1 MTKLGCFDLYLA
13 ENNVFPFSFLNYA
26 VFCFMAL
33 ETCFHSFAVKFCCFN
48 VMAPKKGFLFSVA
61 RLYCL
66 RRCRTGKKVFFL
78 FAANHTNF
86 FSILVKTN
94 WRPNHAVFS
103 FNAPEACFGLLCV
116 KSRCFRLFS
125 WKRFLY
131 FAIKSCCFEPYLEH
145 NKIFPFLLLN
155 HAVWALSHNKI
166 CLVRFRCFHLYVMLY
181 VSMPFRF
188 ILTKSAFSLIGLSL
202 GFFYCFRTKKTFS
215 ACLQLITLM
224 LAYFTQNNVIVCLQL
239 N

>member
-1 MTKLGCFDLYLA
+1 MVFWLVQENRFISFKTTGFCFLGQITLISAFLQRQYVFLFVCDKIGLFWSLSCG
-13 ENNVFPFSFLNYA
+13 NNVFPFSFLNYV

-48 VMAPKKGFLFSVA
+48 VMSPKKGFLFSVA

-66 RRCRTGKKVFFL
+66 RRCRTEKKVFFL

-131 FAIKSCCFEPYLEH
+131 FAI
-145 NKIFPFLLLN
+145 
-155 HAVWALSHNKI
+155 
-166 CLVRFRCFHLYVMLY
+166 
-181 VSMPFRF
+181 
-188 ILTKSAFSLIGLSL
+188 
-202 GFFYCFRTKKTFS
+202 
-215 ACLQLITLM
+215 
-224 LAYFTQNNVIVCLQL
+224 
-239 N
+239 